1 MQKTFCVIFAIY
13 TEFVR
18 YMISAMLQYPAGAAN
33 FRKFFMISK
42 THNRRKD
49 TEFIPVRMSRGEQV
63 VKRMF
68 DFVCAFLGLLCLIP
82 VFAVIYI
89 VLLIQRDGS
98 PIFSQERIGK
108 GGKPFNIYKFR
119 TMCID
124 AENGTPLLAQKGD
137 DRLTPVGKFLRTHHL
152 DELPQLWNVLKGDM
166 SFVGYR
172 PERQYFIDQIMQH
185 DVRYQ
190 FLFQMRPGITSD
202 ATIYNGYTDTM
213 EKMLERL
220 SMDLHYLETATFKGD
235 IIIILK
241 TLGLVAKG
249 D

>member
-1 MQKTFCVIFAIY
+1 
-13 TEFVR
+13 
-18 YMISAMLQYPAGAAN
+18 
-33 FRKFFMISK
+33 MISK
-42 THNRRKD
+42 THNRRND
-49 TEFIPVRMSRGEQV
+49 TAPIPVHMTSWQLA
-63 VKRMF
+63 VKRCF
-68 DFVCAFLGLLCLIP
+68 DFVFALIGIVIFSPLFLI
-82 VFAVIYI
+82 IYI
-89 VLLIQRDGS
+89 VLLAQRDGN
-98 PIFSQERIGK
+98 PIFAQERVGM
-108 GGKPFNIYKFR
+108 GGRLFHIYKFR
-119 TMCID
+119 TMCVD

-172 PERQYFIDQIMQH
+172 PERKYFIDQIMQH
-185 DVRYQ
+185 DVRYE
-190 FLFQMRPGITSD
+190 FLYQMRPGITSD

-220 SMDLHYLETATFKGD
+220 SMDLHYLKTASLKGD

-241 TLGLVAKG
+241 TLGIVAKG

>member
-1 MQKTFCVIFAIY
+1 
-13 TEFVR
+13 
-18 YMISAMLQYPAGAAN
+18 
-33 FRKFFMISK
+33 MISK

-49 TEFIPVRMSRGEQV
+49 TEFIPVRMSCGEQAL
-63 VKRMF
+63 KRMF

-89 VLLIQRDGS
+89 VLLIQREGS

-108 GGKPFNIYKFR
+108 DGKPFNIFKFR

-124 AENGTPLLAQKGD
+124 AENGTPLLAQKCD

-220 SMDLHYLETATFKGD
+220 RMDLEYLDTRTIWVDID
-235 IIIILK
+235 IIFRTVMSILTGK
-241 TLGLVAKG
+241 KF
-249 D
+249 